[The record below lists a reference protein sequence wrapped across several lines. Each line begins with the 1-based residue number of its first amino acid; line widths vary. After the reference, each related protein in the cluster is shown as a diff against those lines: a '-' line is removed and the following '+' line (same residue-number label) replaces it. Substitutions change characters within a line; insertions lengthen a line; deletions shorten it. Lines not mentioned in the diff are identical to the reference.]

1 MNVDNNIGN
10 GREPTEV
17 ELLLSWH
24 AAGVLDEREAQEVE
38 TALSNDPQL
47 AQRYESVREEL
58 AQETAI
64 SEAFG
69 DPSPR
74 DLEVL
79 FARIDALPPHH
90 RAASSDLRA
99 RIAGFFASL
108 SPQTLVWSA
117 AAMAFA
123 ILLQAGVIA
132 DLALNARGPDDYKT
146 ASAPPTIAGEGSH
159 VLLRF
164 KPQASAAAIADFLET
179 NKLSIV
185 DGPSAGGVYRTRVSA
200 TKLAKPEL
208 TRMVKALQ
216 DNEIVAFIAATE

>member
-1 MNVDNNIGN
+1 MNAEKNMEIDG
-10 GREPTEV
+10 EPTEI

-24 AAGVLDEREAQEVE
+24 AAGVLSEREALEVDA
-38 TALSNDPQL
+38 ALSRDPDL
-47 AQRYESVREEL
+47 ARRYEWVREEL

-74 DLEVL
+74 DLEAL
-79 FARIDALPPHH
+79 FARIDALPGR
-90 RAASSDLRA
+90 RAASLDLGA
-99 RIAGFFASL
+99 RIVEFFGSL

-117 AAMAFA
+117 AGMAFA
-123 ILLQAGVIA
+123 ILLQVGVIA
-132 DLALNARGPDDYKT
+132 GILLNESSGEYKT
-146 ASAPPTIAGEGSH
+146 ASAPTSIAGDGSD

-164 KPQASAAAIADFLET
+164 KPQASAAEIADFLET

-185 DGPSAGGVYRTRVSA
+185 GGPSAGGLYRTRVSA

-208 TRMVKALQ
+208 MRIVKMLQ
-216 DNEIVAFIAATE
+216 DNDIVGFIAATE